1 MKNILVILIICFVAD
16 YGFSQK
22 NKPAEKTNIIST
34 PATVTYKRKTP
45 AQPPE
50 TAKPTQSV
58 PEEQTLDLPS
68 SKPFPAGNK
77 TSSGS
82 KSTNKLDT
90 IIRLGGKKIGCNVHK
105 INPTSVSYSKPE
117 QSAVLEMPRKEIE
130 KIMFRNGR
138 KEVFNK
144 PVLQMIDNTQ
154 WEAVLV
160 TENPNDVEGLYKK
173 GFIKA
178 TASSDSRSPKAAKTS
193 ATIRLQKKAA
203 NLGALIVLI
212 TSSEMKGGY
221 GEIPGCELQGI
232 AYSDTPPADTASV
245 NKLIRQML
253 DRNKARIEGAKK
265 KKG

>member
-1 MKNILVILIICFVAD
+1 MKNILVILIICLVAD

-45 AQPPE
+45 SQQTE
-50 TAKPTQSV
+50 TTQPTQSV
-58 PEEQTLDLPS
+58 PEEQTLNIPS
-68 SKPFPAGNK
+68 SKPFPAGDK
-77 TSSGS
+77 TSTGS
-82 KSTNKLDT
+82 KTNKLDT
-90 IIRLGGKKIGCNVHK
+90 IIRLGGKKIGCNVFK
-105 INPTSVSYSKPE
+105 INPTSVSYTKPE

-144 PVLQMIDNTQ
+144 PVLQMIDKTQ

-203 NLGALIVLI
+203 NMGALIVLI

-221 GEIPGCELQGI
+221 GEIPGCEIQGI

-245 NKLIRQML
+245 NKIIRQML
-253 DRNKARIEGAKK
+253 ERNKARIEGAKK
-265 KKG
+265 KKS